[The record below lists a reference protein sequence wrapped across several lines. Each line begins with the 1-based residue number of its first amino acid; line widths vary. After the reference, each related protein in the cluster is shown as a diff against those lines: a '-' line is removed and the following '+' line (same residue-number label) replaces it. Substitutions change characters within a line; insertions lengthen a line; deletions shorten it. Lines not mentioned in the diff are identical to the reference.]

1 MGIPA
6 YLIGQAMLKSLLAF
20 ALCAFALSVS
30 NAQAQGFS
38 LFNNAFAQDLP
49 SKASEAA
56 GVETQRRAQASLDRV
71 PGPLPVVHTEGTL
84 PGKGIREIS
93 SKARED
99 LPVMLNAA
107 LAYRMTG
114 DRRYLATAERFFE
127 AWANVYKPSFNPID
141 ETHFDQVM
149 LAYDLTRPDLSPTA
163 RGKLDAFW
171 RAIALG
177 YLDVMDGKPKNAETN
192 WQSHRVK
199 LATMAAFQTGDAAL
213 IQRAAKAYDRQI
225 AANIHADGSVFDFH
239 ERDALHYV
247 TYGLDPLMM
256 AALSAKAHGQDWFA
270 RKNPAGA
277 GLPTALDWLAPY
289 AKGDK
294 VHQEFINSKIQ
305 FDADRAASGQKEYQP
320 HPWDTANGA
329 QTFGL
334 ARLLDPKYAP
344 VFDNV
349 VSRTGRAIPLWLT
362 LYSATKN
369 AGAN

>member
-1 MGIPA
+1 
-6 YLIGQAMLKSLLAF
+6 MLKS
-20 ALCAFALSVS
+20 LCAFALFSMVLATTS
-30 NAQAQGFS
+30 ARAQEFS
-38 LFNNAFAQDLP
+38 FFDKAFSQSLPGLADLP
-49 SKASEAA
+49 A
-56 GVETQRRAQASLDRV
+56 GAEVQRRARESLDRV

-99 LPVMLNAA
+99 LPVILHTA

-114 DRRYLATAERFFE
+114 DRRYLATAERFLG
-127 AWANVYKPSFNPID
+127 AWADIYKPSFNPID

-149 LAYDLTRPDLSPTA
+149 LAYDLTRADLSPTV
-163 RGKLDAFW
+163 RGKLDGFW
-171 RAIALG
+171 RAMAVG
-177 YLDVMDGKPKNAETN
+177 YLDAMDGKPRNAETN

-199 LATMAAFQTGDAAL
+199 LATMAAFLTGDAVL

-247 TYGLDPLMM
+247 TYDLDPLMM
-256 AALSAKAHGQDWFA
+256 AALSAKAHGQDWFK

-277 GLPTALDWLAPY
+277 GLQTALDWLVPY

-294 VHQEFINSKIQ
+294 VHQEFVNSKIQ
-305 FDADRAASGQKEYQP
+305 FDADRAASGQKAYQP
-320 HPWDTANGA
+320 HPWNTANAA
-329 QTFGL
+329 QTYAL
-334 ARLLDPKYAP
+334 ARLLDPRYAP

-349 VSRTGRAIPLWLT
+349 ESRTGRVIPLWLT
-362 LYSATKN
+362 LYSSGASV
-369 AGAN
+369 GAN